1 MNIHSRHS
9 IRIHICKVRLL
20 TLQFLF
26 YLEYE
31 KFSNMYG
38 YSNVYNVY
46 VILICWSMIDVA
58 NAKDTKCFEG
68 KLNYNFLSWPKFTFA
83 VKLAVACIRCNLK
96 NLKWQA
102 HDP

>member
-1 MNIHSRHS
+1 M
-9 IRIHICKVRLL
+9 V
-20 TLQFLF
+20 
-26 YLEYE
+26 
-31 KFSNMYG
+31 
-38 YSNVYNVY
+38 
-46 VILICWSMIDVA
+46 DVA